1 MTLDGWVTLWTVL
14 LWVSAGA
21 FGLVTIY
28 VLYGFVRRLSNFR

>member
-1 MTLDGWVTLWTVL
+1 MSVDDWVTLWTVL

-28 VLYGFVRRLSNFR
+28 VLCGFVRRLSNFG

>member
-1 MTLDGWVTLWTVL
+1 MTLEGWVALWTVL

-28 VLYGFVRRLSNFR
+28 VSWGFVRRLSSFW